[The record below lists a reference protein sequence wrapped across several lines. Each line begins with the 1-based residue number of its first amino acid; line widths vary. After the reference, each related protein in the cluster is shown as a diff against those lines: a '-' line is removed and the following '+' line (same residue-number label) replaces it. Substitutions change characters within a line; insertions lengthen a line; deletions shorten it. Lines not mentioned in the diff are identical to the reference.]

1 VASNDLRVG
10 TTYTV
15 KADIHNAGTVS
26 ATDTEVTFEWGDWGM
41 GQRVW
46 NNFGT
51 DTITVPAGGM
61 TTAEADWTPSIT
73 GHTCLM
79 VTIYHPWDENL
90 DNNKGQ
96 ENTDVHPV
104 SSPGEISF
112 TVGNPTQ
119 ETALVYL
126 DAKQIGGPDLWAV
139 TIDRDYPQVQEP
151 GEVLNGTFVVEAPE
165 DAEVGEMRI
174 FTISG
179 YIDGELV
186 GGVEIFVVVKIP
198 TIISCT
204 VSSTEVAQGDSI
216 TVSGSINPM
225 VAGATVTLA
234 YESPDGTTIERIT
247 ATDSAGSYSDSFQPD
262 ALGPWSVTT
271 SWRGDS
277 THDESTSSKMSFNVE
292 ARKPCQIILALALSL
307 IALILYYTRNRS
319 REVKLLGSI
328 IIIIILLL
336 YYWYCIGWSP

>member
-1 VASNDLRVG
+1 
-10 TTYTV
+10 
-15 KADIHNAGTVS
+15 
-26 ATDTEVTFEWGDWGM
+26 M

-51 DTITVPAGGM
+51 DTITVAAGGV

-151 GEVLNGTFVVEAPE
+151 GEVLNGTLIVEAPE

-186 GGVEIFVVVKIP
+186 GGVEIYVVVKIP
-198 TIISCT
+198 TTISC
-204 VSSTEVAQGDSI
+204 SISPSEVTLGDSV
-216 TVSGSINPM
+216 TVSGSINPA
-225 VAGATVTLA
+225 VADATVILA
-234 YESPDGTTIERIT
+234 FESPDGTTIERT
-247 ATDSAGSYSDSFQPD
+247 TNSDSIGAYSDSFQPD

-277 THDESTSSKMSFNVE
+277 THDESTSSTRSFNVE
-292 ARKPCQIILALALSL
+292 ARKPCQILLALVLSL

-336 YYWYCIGWSP
+336 YYWYCIGWSL